1 MFKKAFAILG
11 SLAVIGVGVSFAQ
24 SAGPARKQ
32 IESQKRASVR
42 AEFQNRF
49 VDENGDGINDLFR
62 DNDGD
67 GIPNCQDPDWAPPQ
81 DGTGYHGGNGNGG
94 GSGPRGYLGNRAG
107 SFGAGQGL
115 NKGAFRRAGGGF
127 CGRPCDGTGPKGT
140 ARRGRAR

>member
-11 SLAVIGVGVSFAQ
+11 SLAVIGLGVSFAQ
-24 SAGPARKQ
+24 APGQAKKNAEVRN
-32 IESQKRASVR
+32 RAQVR
-42 AEFQNRF
+42 AEYRVRF

-62 DNDGD
+62 DHDGD
-67 GIPNCQDPDWAPPQ
+67 GIPNCQDADWAPPK

-94 GSGPRGYLGNRAG
+94 NGPRGYLGNRAG

-115 NKGAFRRAGGGF
+115 NKGSFRQARGGSGS
-127 CGRPCDGTGPKGT
+127 GVCDGTGPKGS